1 MSSFDNNPYSYQQS
15 WAERNGFVHWAIVM
29 IWLVPAFLLFQV
41 VAGFVFVGLMFISG
55 EFTDTTNIAEL
66 MTSRIDL
73 LFIGNSAGQIL
84 IIGLATFIVTRLH
97 TSGEGVRDYLRLG
110 WEKDTLKYILFG
122 GLLILVAQPI
132 VIYLGYLNS
141 LLPVPEFFTDLQVGQ
156 YEMIQQFLTM
166 EGILL
171 FGLINVALVP
181 AICEEVLFRGYVLRS
196 FEKSWGIIAA
206 IIVSSIVFG
215 MFHIQL
221 GNIIPLA
228 TLGAVLALM
237 TWLSGS
243 IWPAVVAHFLN
254 NGAAVVAGINFPE
267 LMFQDMTAE
276 ALPPVWVLLVSIV
289 LSVILIVTMFR
300 QSTYTE

>member
-1 MSSFDNNPYSYQQS
+1 MSSLDNNPYSYQQS
-15 WAERNGFVHWAIVM
+15 WAERNGFAHWAIVM
-29 IWLVPAFLLFQV
+29 IWLVLAFLLFQV

-55 EFTDTTNIAEL
+55 EFTDTSNIAEL

-84 IIGLATFIVTRLH
+84 FIGLATFIVTRLH
-97 TSGEGVRDYLRLG
+97 TAGEGVRDYLRLG
-110 WEKDTLKYILFG
+110 WGQDTLKYILFG

-132 VIYLGYLNS
+132 VIYLGFLNS

-206 IIVSSIVFG
+206 IVVSSIVFG
-215 MFHIQL
+215 LFHIQL

-300 QSTYTE
+300 HSTYTE

>member
-1 MSSFDNNPYSYQQS
+1 MSSLDNNSYSYQQS
-15 WAERNGFVHWAIVM
+15 WAERNGFAHWAIVM
-29 IWLVPAFLLFQV
+29 IWLVVALILFQV
-41 VAGFVFVGLMFISG
+41 VAGLVFVGLMFAFG
-55 EFTDTTNIAEL
+55 EFTDSTNIAEL

-84 IIGLATFIVTRLH
+84 FIGLATFIVTRLH
-97 TSGEGVRDYLRLG
+97 TTGEGVREYLRLG
-110 WEKDTLKYILFG
+110 WSNDTLKYTLFG
-122 GLLILVAQPI
+122 GLLILVIQPT
-132 VIYLGYLNS
+132 VMYLGYLNS
-141 LLPVPEFFTDLQVGQ
+141 LLPVPEFFTDLQLGQ
-156 YEMIQQFLTM
+156 YEMIQQFLTT

-171 FGLINVALVP
+171 FGLLNVALVP
-181 AICEEVLFRGYVLRS
+181 AVCEEVLFRGYVLRS

-206 IIVSSIVFG
+206 VVVSSLVFG

-221 GNIIPLA
+221 GNLIPLA

-254 NGAAVVAGINFPE
+254 NGTAVVAGINFPE
-267 LMFQDMTAE
+267 LMFQEMTAE
-276 ALPPVWVLLVSIV
+276 NLPPVWLLLVSIV

-300 QSTYTE
+300 QSTFTE